1 MTVVPRVVVFAPAP
15 ILTVSIE
22 RDTTGTEEVH
32 VHAGG
37 QGVWVARLLRSLGC
51 EPVVCG
57 PFGGETGAVARS
69 ILERDGV
76 VLAAVEVAGANAAT
90 VDEGVQEERRV
101 IAETQPDALDR
112 HELDDLYGVTLGAV
126 AGAGAI
132 VITGSIWG
140 HVIPAETFGRL
151 ASDVASLGV
160 PAIADLSGDQLRAA
174 LEHSVAVLK
183 VSDEELERDGFLTGP
198 AEADVLAAITALRGS
213 GARDVVISRAGE
225 PVLAAMGSRCYRVT
239 GPALEVVEARGSGD
253 SMTAALAAG
262 TASGLAAEATL
273 RLAVAAGAVNV
284 TRHGLAGAEGDV
296 VRRLAD
302 TAVTVED
309 LGPTDRST
317 REIR

>member
-1 MTVVPRVVVFAPAP
+1 VTAAPRVVVFAPAP

-51 EPVVCG
+51 EPLVCG

-76 VLAAVEVAGANAAT
+76 PLAAVEVTGANAAT
-90 VDEGVQEERRV
+90 VDEGAQEERRV
-101 IAETQPDALDR
+101 IAETEPGALDR
-112 HELDDLYGVTLGAV
+112 HELDDLYGVTLGAA
-126 AGAGAI
+126 AGAAA
-132 VITGSIWG
+132 VVVTGSIWG

-151 ASDVASLGV
+151 ASDVASLGI
-160 PAIADLSGDQLRAA
+160 PAVADLSGDQLRAA
-174 LEHSVAVLK
+174 LEQGVSILK
-183 VSDEELERDGFLTGP
+183 VSDEELERDGFLTGSG
-198 AEADVLAAITALRGS
+198 EADVLAALEALRGT
-213 GARDVVISRAGE
+213 GARDIVISRAGE
-225 PVLAAMGSRCYRVT
+225 PVLAAMGPRYYRVR
-239 GPALEVVEARGSGD
+239 GPSLEVVEARGSGD

-262 TASGLAAEATL
+262 TASGLDAEATL

-284 TRHGLAGAEGDV
+284 TRHGLAGADGDV

-302 TAVTVED
+302 TAVTVEE
-309 LGPTDRST
+309 LGPAASASK
-317 REIR
+317 